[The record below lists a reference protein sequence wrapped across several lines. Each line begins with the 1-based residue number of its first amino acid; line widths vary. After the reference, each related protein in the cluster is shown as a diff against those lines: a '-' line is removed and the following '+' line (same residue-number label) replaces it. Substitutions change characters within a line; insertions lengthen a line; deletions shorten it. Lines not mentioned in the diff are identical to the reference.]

1 MLTSRQRARLR
12 AHAHK
17 LSPILHIGKSG
28 LTAAVTQQAHEA
40 LLAHELIKVTVQP
53 HAGMDATTVADE
65 LAQSTRACVVET
77 RGRRFILYRPHP
89 DEPRL
94 DPNSPGSPGN

>member
-17 LSPILHIGKSG
+17 LSPLLHIGKSG
-28 LTAAVTQQAHEA
+28 ITATVTNQAHEA

-53 HAGMDATTVADE
+53 NAGMDAPTAADE
-65 LAQSTRACVVET
+65 LSQSTGARVVET
-77 RGRRFILYRPHP
+77 RGRRFVLYRPHP
-89 DEPRL
+89 EEPRL
-94 DPNSPGSPGN
+94 DPDSPGN